1 MSEVFKQSG
10 EYKPIVMPGV
20 DTTGGEFIPDYSE
33 ETDEERDARWKRY
46 VADTER
52 CIKDEIFDEAEQ
64 SGLRALEIAEAYGG
78 DDQRLGIS
86 LELLSQIYYRD
97 SRFHYGAPVMM
108 RLLQMYRRRL
118 GQDHLDTGTVTHNAA
133 LLYHGWRKVEEAGVF
148 YQQAMY
154 IKSAKLGLDHPQV
167 EAIRD
172 DYALYL
178 KDIGEGGS
186 KQQYKPLANENLS
199 DAQGFNPNLL
209 PERDRFTLSGQFDAL
224 PKDLFE
230 DMSK

>member
-1 MSEVFKQSG
+1 MSEALRQSG
-10 EYKPIVMPGV
+10 EYKPIVLGADPA
-20 DTTGGEFIPDYSE
+20 GGELLADYSL
-33 ETDEERDARWKRY
+33 ETEEERDSRWQRY
-46 VADTER
+46 VAETES
-52 CIKDEIFDEAEQ
+52 CIKDESFDEAEQ
-64 SGLRALEIAEAYGG
+64 FGLRALEIAESYGSE
-78 DDQRLGIS
+78 DPRLGIS

-97 SRFHYGAPVMM
+97 NRFHYGAPVMM
-108 RLLQMYRRRL
+108 RLLQLYRRRL

-154 IKSAKLGLDHPQV
+154 IKSSKLGLDHPEV

-172 DYALYL
+172 DYAIYL
-178 KDIGEGGS
+178 NDIGQGAG
-186 KQQYKPLANENLS
+186 KQKYKPLPNESLS
-199 DAQGFNPNLL
+199 DKLGASYNSQ
-209 PERDRFTLSGQFDAL
+209 PEKDRFTLSGQFDAL

>member
-1 MSEVFKQSG
+1 MNEAFKQSG
-10 EYKPIVMPGV
+10 EHKPIVVPAGDSAASELV
-20 DTTGGEFIPDYSE
+20 ADTQESE
-33 ETDEERDARWKRY
+33 EERESRWQRY

-52 CIKDEIFDEAEQ
+52 CIKDECFDEAEQ
-64 SGLRALEIAEAYGG
+64 SGLRALEIAETFGS
-78 DDQRLGIS
+78 DDPRLGIS

-97 SRFHYGAPVMM
+97 NRFHYGAPVMM

-154 IKSAKLGLDHPQV
+154 IKSAKLGLEHPEV

-178 KDIGEGGS
+178 RDIGQPSS
-186 KQQYKPLANENLS
+186 KQKYKPLPNENLS
-199 DAQGFNPNLL
+199 AAQGKSLNLQ
-209 PERDRFTLSGQFDAL
+209 PEKDRFTLSGQFDVL
-224 PKDLFE
+224 PKDLF
-230 DMSK
+230 D

>member
-10 EYKPIVMPGV
+10 EYKPIAVSGSDPA
-20 DTTGGEFIPDYSE
+20 GGDLVADIQEDP
-33 ETDEERDARWKRY
+33 EERDSRWQRY
-46 VADTER
+46 IADTER
-52 CIKDEIFDEAEQ
+52 CIKDECFEEAEQ

-78 DDQRLGIS
+78 DDPRLGIS

-148 YQQAMY
+148 YEQAMY
-154 IKSAKLGLDHPQV
+154 IKSAKLGLDHPEV

-178 KDIGEGGS
+178 KDIGQVGGTQ
-186 KQQYKPLANENLS
+186 KYKPLPNEKLS
-199 DAQGFNPNLL
+199 DAQGYNRDLQ
-209 PERDRFTLSGQFDAL
+209 PEKDRFTLSGQFDAL